1 VRAAVCRDFGQPL
14 SVEQVALAE
23 PQADEVR
30 VAIKAC
36 GICHSDLHSIDGA
49 WGGDLPAIFGHEAAG
64 IIEQV
69 GDGVEELRPGLHVVV
84 TLIRACRRCLMCSI
98 GQPALCEGSF
108 RLETESPIHAADG
121 APIRQGVS
129 TGAFAESV
137 VVDRS
142 QVVPIPDEIPFAS
155 GCLLACAVITGFGA
169 VVNTARVEAGACVVV
184 IGAGGVGLNA
194 VQAAALAGAARVIA
208 IDIAPAKLE
217 MAPRF
222 GATDTIDGTQLDV
235 RAAVRDLTDGKG
247 ADVVVVTAGSGLA
260 VEQGMRLARRAGTV
274 VVVGMPPVGELSR
287 IDPMQV
293 AYYGQRIVGSKMGS
307 ATPQVDIPRLVM
319 LYRAGRLKLDEL
331 VTNRFPL
338 AAINEGVAAARAGD
352 GIRNV
357 VLMSG

>member
-1 VRAAVCRDFGQPL
+1 VRAAVCRDFGRPL
-14 SVEQVALAE
+14 SIEHVELGE
-23 PQADEVR
+23 PHAGEVR
-30 VAIKAC
+30 VAIRAC

-64 IIEQV
+64 IIEHV
-69 GDGVEELRPGLHVVV
+69 GEGIEGLRPGQHVVV

-98 GQPALCEGSF
+98 GQPALCEGSL
-108 RLETESPIHAADG
+108 RLDAESPIHATDG
-121 APIRQGVS
+121 TPIRQGVK

-137 VVDRS
+137 LVDAS
-142 QVVPIPDEIPFAS
+142 QVVPIPDEVPFAS
-155 GCLLACAVITGFGA
+155 GCLLACAVLTGFGA
-169 VVNTARVEAGACVVV
+169 VVNTARVESGASVVV

-194 VQAAALAGAARVIA
+194 IQAAALAGAARVIA
-208 IDIAPAKLE
+208 IDIAPAKLQ

-222 GATDTIDGTQLDV
+222 GATDTIDGKQLEV
-235 RAAVRDLTDGKG
+235 GAAVRDLTNGKG

-260 VEQGMRLARRAGTV
+260 VEQGMKLARRAGTV
-274 VVVGMPPVGELSR
+274 VVVGMPPVGEMSR

-331 VTNRFPL
+331 VTNRYPL
-338 AAINEGVAAARAGD
+338 AAINDGIAAARAGD
-352 GIRNV
+352 SIRSV
-357 VLMSG
+357 VVMQG